1 MYFTKEN
8 LATNARMQ
16 GHWKE
21 LWAQRNIF
29 NEQHNA
35 MIAANQA
42 NMTAEMLACNAVG
55 GFAKEFWKEID
66 NQIIELNT
74 EEIGIEIVNDLM
86 GVQTVLPIGK
96 TLKMYNVSG
105 DINDEVV
112 MSMDGQAP
120 HGFDHTEYGSDGDPI
135 PMFAAGYGVNWRLA
149 QGLNTVG
156 IDLALDSQRLK
167 LKKFNKA
174 RVQFYLNGNDRIVV
188 DGHKAMGIKN
198 HKNTKQLKLKTVA
211 KIDLATAT
219 FDKIIEFFTT
229 GEFGKL
235 ARANFVAKYDVMWV
249 SPEIMANLAR
259 PHIVNG
265 AIVGSVLDVI
275 KPFVPVGD
283 IRQTYA
289 LTGNEFIA
297 YQRSRSVITP
307 LIGMTTGVVP
317 LPRMMPTDNYNFR
330 IMSAEG
336 LQITR
341 DMEGRSGVVYGS
353 NT

>member
-16 GHWKE
+16 GHWTE

-29 NEQHNA
+29 NAQHDA
-35 MIAANQA
+35 MIAANKA
-42 NMTAEMLACNAVG
+42 NMTSEMLACNAVG

-96 TLKMYNVSG
+96 TLKMYSVSG

-174 RVQFYLNGNDRIVV
+174 RVKFYLEGNENMVV

-198 HKNTKQLKLKTVA
+198 HKNTQQLTLTTDLKA
-211 KIDLATAT
+211 AT
-219 FDKIIEFFTT
+219 FDQLIDFFTI
-229 GEFGKL
+229 GEFGVM
-235 ARANFVAKYDVMWV
+235 ARNNFVAKYDVMWV
-249 SPEIMANLAR
+249 SPDVMANLAR

-265 AIVGSVLDVI
+265 AVVGSVLNTVM
-275 KPFVPVGD
+275 PFAPVGE
-283 IRQTYA
+283 IRQSFA
-289 LTGNEFIA
+289 LKGNEIIA
-297 YQRSRSVITP
+297 YQRRRDVISP

-317 LPRMMPTDNYNFR
+317 VPRTMPTDNYNFK

-336 LQITR
+336 LQITC
-341 DMEGRSGVVYGS
+341 DMLGRSGVVYGHQ
-353 NT
+353 

>member
-8 LATNARMQ
+8 LAANSRLQA
-16 GHWKE
+16 HWAE
-21 LWAQRNIF
+21 LWAQRNIY
-29 NEQHNA
+29 NNQHNA
-35 MIAANQA
+35 MIAANKA
-42 NMTAEMLACNAVG
+42 NMTNEMLACNAVG
-55 GFAKEFWKEID
+55 GFEKEFWKEID

-86 GVQTVLPIGK
+86 AVQTVLPIGK
-96 TLKMYNVSG
+96 TLKMYSVAG

-112 MSMDGQAP
+112 MSMDGQVP

-135 PMFAAGYGVNWRLA
+135 PMFAAGYGVNWRHA
-149 QGLNTVG
+149 AGLNTVG

-174 RVQFYLNGNDRIVV
+174 RVDFYLNGNERMVV
-188 DGHKAMGIKN
+188 DGHKAMGLKN
-198 HKNTKQLKLKTVA
+198 HKNTQQLTLT
-211 KIDLATAT
+211 IDLTTAG
-219 FDKIIEFFTT
+219 FEEIIDFFTV
-229 GEFGKL
+229 GEFGVL
-235 ARANFVAKYDVMWV
+235 ARNNFVAKYDRLWV

-265 AIVGSVLDVI
+265 AIVGSVLDII
-275 KPFVPVGD
+275 KPFAPVGE
-283 IRQTYA
+283 ITQTFA
-289 LTGNEFIA
+289 LKGNEILG
-297 YQRSRSVITP
+297 YQRRKDVVTP

-336 LQITR
+336 LQITS
-341 DMEGRSGVVYGS
+341 DMLGRSGVVYGHD
-353 NT
+353 

>member
-8 LATNARMQ
+8 LAANSRLQA
-16 GHWKE
+16 HWAE
-21 LWAQRNIF
+21 LWAQRNIY
-29 NEQHNA
+29 NNQHNA
-35 MIAANQA
+35 MIAANKA
-42 NMTAEMLACNAVG
+42 NMTTEMLACNAVG
-55 GFAKEFWKEID
+55 GFEKEFWKEID

-86 GVQTVLPIGK
+86 AVQTVLPIGK
-96 TLKMYNVSG
+96 TLKMYSVAG

-112 MSMDGQAP
+112 MSMDGQVP

-135 PMFAAGYGVNWRLA
+135 PMFAAGYGVNWRHA
-149 QGLNTVG
+149 AGLNTVG

-174 RVQFYLNGNDRIVV
+174 RVDFYLNGNERMVV
-188 DGHKAMGIKN
+188 DGHKAMGLKN
-198 HKNTKQLKLKTVA
+198 HKNTQQLTLT
-211 KIDLATAT
+211 IDLTTAG
-219 FDKIIEFFTT
+219 FEEIIDFFTV
-229 GEFGKL
+229 GEFGVL
-235 ARANFVAKYDVMWV
+235 ARNNFVAKYDRLWV

-265 AIVGSVLDVI
+265 AIVGSVLDII
-275 KPFVPVGD
+275 KPFAPVGE
-283 IRQTYA
+283 ITQTFA
-289 LTGNEFIA
+289 LKGNEILG
-297 YQRSRSVITP
+297 YQRRKDVVTP

-336 LQITR
+336 LQITS
-341 DMEGRSGVVYGS
+341 DMLGRSGVVYGHD
-353 NT
+353 

>member
-16 GHWKE
+16 GHWNE

-29 NEQHNA
+29 NAQHDA
-35 MIAANQA
+35 MIAANKA
-42 NMTAEMLACNAVG
+42 NMTSEMLACNAVG

-96 TLKMYNVSG
+96 TLKMYSVSG

-174 RVQFYLNGNDRIVV
+174 RVQFYLNGNENIKV
-188 DGHKAMGIKN
+188 DGHEAMGIKN
-198 HKNTKQLKLKTVA
+198 HKNTQQLTLTTN
-211 KIDLATAT
+211 LTTAT
-219 FDKIIEFFTT
+219 FDALIDFFTI
-229 GEFGKL
+229 GEFGVL
-235 ARANFVAKYDVMWV
+235 ARNNFVAKYDVMWV

-265 AIVGSVLDVI
+265 AVVGSVLNTVM
-275 KPFVPVGD
+275 PFAPVGE
-283 IRQTYA
+283 IRQTFA
-289 LTGNEFIA
+289 LKGNEIIA
-297 YQRSRSVITP
+297 YQRRRDVITP

-317 LPRMMPTDNYNFR
+317 VPRTMPTDNYNFK

-336 LQITR
+336 LQITC
-341 DMEGRSGVVYGS
+341 DMLGRSGVVYGHA
-353 NT
+353 

>member
-16 GHWKE
+16 GHWSE

-29 NEQHNA
+29 NAQHDA
-35 MIAANQA
+35 MIAANKA
-42 NMTAEMLACNAVG
+42 NMTSEMLACNAVG

-96 TLKMYNVSG
+96 TLKMYSVSG

-174 RVQFYLNGNDRIVV
+174 RVKFYLEGNENIVV
-188 DGHKAMGIKN
+188 DGHKAMGIKK
-198 HKNTKQLKLKTVA
+198 HKNTQQLTLTTDLTTA
-211 KIDLATAT
+211 KFDALID
-219 FDKIIEFFTT
+219 FFTV
-229 GEFGKL
+229 GEFGVL
-235 ARANFVAKYDVMWV
+235 ARNNFVAKYDVMWV

-265 AIVGSVLDVI
+265 AVVGSVLNTVM
-275 KPFVPVGD
+275 PFAPVGE
-283 IRQTYA
+283 IRQTFA
-289 LTGNEFIA
+289 LKGNEIIA
-297 YQRSRSVITP
+297 YQRRRDVITP

-317 LPRMMPTDNYNFR
+317 VPRFMPTDNYNFK

-336 LQITR
+336 LQITC
-341 DMEGRSGVVYGS
+341 DMLGRSGVVYGKKS
-353 NT
+353 

>member
-16 GHWKE
+16 GHWNE

-29 NEQHNA
+29 NAQHDA
-35 MIAANQA
+35 MIAANKA

-96 TLKMYNVSG
+96 TLKMYSVSG

-135 PMFAAGYGVNWRLA
+135 PMFTAGYGVNWRLA
-149 QGLNTVG
+149 HGLNTVG

-167 LKKFNKA
+167 LKKFNKR
-174 RVQFYLNGNDRIVV
+174 RVKFYLEGNENMVV

-198 HKNTKQLKLKTVA
+198 HKNTQQLTLTTDLKA
-211 KIDLATAT
+211 AT
-219 FDKIIEFFTT
+219 FDKLIDFFTI
-229 GEFGKL
+229 GEFGVM
-235 ARANFVAKYDVMWV
+235 ARNNFVAKYDVMWV
-249 SPEIMANLAR
+249 SPDVMANLAR

-265 AIVGSVLDVI
+265 AVVGSVLNTVM
-275 KPFVPVGD
+275 PFAPVGE
-283 IRQTYA
+283 IRQSFA
-289 LTGNEFIA
+289 LTGNEIIA
-297 YQRSRSVITP
+297 YQRRRDVISP

-317 LPRMMPTDNYNFR
+317 VPRTMPTDNYNFK

-336 LQITR
+336 LQITC
-341 DMEGRSGVVYGS
+341 DMLGRSGVVYGH
-353 NT
+353 

>member
-8 LATNARMQ
+8 LATNSRMQ
-16 GHWKE
+16 AHWNE

-29 NEQHNA
+29 NDQHDA
-35 MIAANQA
+35 MIAANKA
-42 NMTAEMLACNAVG
+42 NMTAEMIACNAVG
-55 GFAKEFWKEID
+55 GFEKSFWKEID

-86 GVQTVLPIGK
+86 AVQTVLPIGK
-96 TLKMYNVSG
+96 TLKMYSVSG

-174 RVQFYLNGNDRIVV
+174 RVNFYLNGNENIKV

-198 HKNTKQLKLKTVA
+198 HKNTQQLTLTTDLTTA
-211 KIDLATAT
+211 QFDALID
-219 FDKIIEFFTT
+219 FFTI
-229 GEFGKL
+229 GEFGVL
-235 ARANFVAKYDVMWV
+235 ARNNFVAKYDVMWV

-265 AIVGSVLDVI
+265 AVVGSVLQTVM
-275 KPFVPVGD
+275 PFAPVGE
-283 IRQTYA
+283 IRQTFA
-289 LTGNEFIA
+289 LKGNEIIA
-297 YQRSRSVITP
+297 YQRRRDVITP

-317 LPRMMPTDNYNFR
+317 VPRFMPTDNYNFK

-336 LQITR
+336 LQITC
-341 DMEGRSGVVYGS
+341 DMLGRSGVVYGKNS
-353 NT
+353 

>member
-16 GHWKE
+16 GHWSE

-29 NEQHNA
+29 NAQHDA
-35 MIAANQA
+35 MIAANKA
-42 NMTAEMLACNAVG
+42 NMTSEMLACNAVG

-96 TLKMYNVSG
+96 TLKMYSVSG

-135 PMFAAGYGVNWRLA
+135 PMFTAGYGVNWRLA
-149 QGLNTVG
+149 HGLNTVG

-167 LKKFNKA
+167 LKKFNKR
-174 RVQFYLNGNDRIVV
+174 RVKFYLEGNENMVV

-198 HKNTKQLKLKTVA
+198 HKNTQQLTLTTDLKA
-211 KIDLATAT
+211 AT
-219 FDKIIEFFTT
+219 FDELIDFFTI
-229 GEFGKL
+229 GEFGVM
-235 ARANFVAKYDVMWV
+235 ARNNFVAKYDVMWV
-249 SPEIMANLAR
+249 SPDVMANLAR

-265 AIVGSVLDVI
+265 AVVGSVLQTVM
-275 KPFVPVGD
+275 PFAPVGE
-283 IRQTYA
+283 IRQSFA
-289 LTGNEFIA
+289 LTGNEIIA
-297 YQRSRSVITP
+297 YQRRRDVISP

-317 LPRMMPTDNYNFR
+317 VPRTMPTDNYNFK

-336 LQITR
+336 LQITC
-341 DMEGRSGVVYGS
+341 DMLGRSGVVYGHE
-353 NT
+353 

>member
-1 MYFTKEN
+1 MYFTRQN
-8 LATNARMQ
+8 LATNSRMQ
-16 GHWKE
+16 AHWNE

-29 NEQHNA
+29 NDQHDA
-35 MIAANQA
+35 MIAANKA

-174 RVQFYLNGNDRIVV
+174 RVKFYLSGNDNIVV
-188 DGHKAMGIKN
+188 DGYKAMGIKN
-198 HKNTKQLKLKTVA
+198 HKNTQQLTLTTDLTTA
-211 KIDLATAT
+211 DFEALID
-219 FDKIIEFFTT
+219 FFTI
-229 GEFGKL
+229 GEFGVL
-235 ARANFVAKYDVMWV
+235 ARNNFVAKYDIMWV

-265 AIVGSVLDVI
+265 AVVGSVLQTVM
-275 KPFVPVGD
+275 PFAPVGE
-283 IRQTYA
+283 IRQTFA
-289 LTGNEFIA
+289 LKGNEIIA
-297 YQRSRSVITP
+297 YQRRRDVISP

-317 LPRMMPTDNYNFR
+317 LPRFMPTDNYNFR

-336 LQITR
+336 LQITC
-341 DMEGRSGVVYGS
+341 DMLGRSGVVYGKKS
-353 NT
+353 

>member
-16 GHWKE
+16 GHWSE

-29 NEQHNA
+29 NAQHDA
-35 MIAANQA
+35 MIAANKA
-42 NMTAEMLACNAVG
+42 NMTSEMLACNAVG

-96 TLKMYNVSG
+96 TLKMYSVSG
-105 DINDEVV
+105 DVNDEVV

-156 IDLALDSQRLK
+156 IDLVLDSQRLK

-174 RVQFYLNGNDRIVV
+174 RVQFYLNGNENIKV

-198 HKNTKQLKLKTVA
+198 HKNTQQLTLTTDLTTA
-211 KIDLATAT
+211 QFDALID
-219 FDKIIEFFTT
+219 FFTI
-229 GEFGKL
+229 GEFGVL
-235 ARANFVAKYDVMWV
+235 ARNNFVAKYDIMWV

-265 AIVGSVLDVI
+265 AVVGSVLQTVM
-275 KPFVPVGD
+275 PFAPVGK
-283 IRQTYA
+283 IRQTFA
-289 LTGNEFIA
+289 LKGNEIIA
-297 YQRSRSVITP
+297 YQRRRDVITP
-307 LIGMTTGVVP
+307 LLGMTTGVVP
-317 LPRMMPTDNYNFR
+317 VPRFMPTDNYNFK

-336 LQITR
+336 LQITC
-341 DMEGRSGVVYGS
+341 DMLGRSGVVYGKNS
-353 NT
+353 

>member
-16 GHWKE
+16 GHWSE

-29 NEQHNA
+29 NAQHDA
-35 MIAANQA
+35 MIAANKA
-42 NMTAEMLACNAVG
+42 NMTSEMLACNAVG

-96 TLKMYNVSG
+96 TLKMYSVSG

-135 PMFAAGYGVNWRLA
+135 PMFTAGYGVNWRLA
-149 QGLNTVG
+149 HGLNTVG

-167 LKKFNKA
+167 LKKFNKR
-174 RVQFYLNGNDRIVV
+174 RVKFYLEGNENMVV

-198 HKNTKQLKLKTVA
+198 HKNTQQLTLTTDLKA
-211 KIDLATAT
+211 AT
-219 FDKIIEFFTT
+219 FDELIDFFTI
-229 GEFGKL
+229 GEFGVM
-235 ARANFVAKYDVMWV
+235 ARNNFVAKYDVMWV
-249 SPEIMANLAR
+249 SPDVMANLAR

-265 AIVGSVLDVI
+265 AVVGSVLNTVM
-275 KPFVPVGD
+275 PFAPVGE
-283 IRQTYA
+283 IRQSFA
-289 LTGNEFIA
+289 LTGNEIIA
-297 YQRSRSVITP
+297 YQRRRDVISP

-317 LPRMMPTDNYNFR
+317 VPRTMPTDNYNFK

-336 LQITR
+336 LQITC
-341 DMEGRSGVVYGS
+341 DMLGRSGVVYGHE
-353 NT
+353 

>member
-16 GHWKE
+16 GHWNE

-29 NEQHNA
+29 NAQHDA
-35 MIAANQA
+35 MIAANKA
-42 NMTAEMLACNAVG
+42 NMTSEMLACNAVG

-96 TLKMYNVSG
+96 TLKMYSVSG

-174 RVQFYLNGNDRIVV
+174 RVKFYLEGNENMVV

-198 HKNTKQLKLKTVA
+198 HKNTQQLTLTTDLKA
-211 KIDLATAT
+211 AT
-219 FDKIIEFFTT
+219 FDQLIDFFTI
-229 GEFGKL
+229 GEFGVM
-235 ARANFVAKYDVMWV
+235 ARNNFVAKYDVMWV
-249 SPEIMANLAR
+249 SPDVMANLAR

-265 AIVGSVLDVI
+265 AVVGSVLQTVM
-275 KPFVPVGD
+275 PFAPVGE
-283 IRQTYA
+283 IRQTFA
-289 LTGNEFIA
+289 LKGNEIIA
-297 YQRSRSVITP
+297 YQRRRDVISP

-317 LPRMMPTDNYNFR
+317 VPRTMPTDNYNFK

-336 LQITR
+336 LQITC
-341 DMEGRSGVVYGS
+341 DMLGRSGVVYGHQ
-353 NT
+353 

>member
-29 NEQHNA
+29 NDQHDA
-35 MIAANQA
+35 MIAANKA

-174 RVQFYLNGNDRIVV
+174 RVNFYLNGNDNIVV

-198 HKNTKQLKLKTVA
+198 HKNTQQLTMTTDLTTA
-211 KIDLATAT
+211 QFDALID
-219 FDKIIEFFTT
+219 FFTI
-229 GEFGKL
+229 GEFGVL
-235 ARANFVAKYDVMWV
+235 ARNNFVAKYDVMWV

-265 AIVGSVLDVI
+265 AVVGSVLQTVM
-275 KPFVPVGD
+275 PFAPVGE
-283 IRQTYA
+283 IRQTFA
-289 LTGNEFIA
+289 LKGNEIIA
-297 YQRSRSVITP
+297 YQRRRDVISP
-307 LIGMTTGVVP
+307 LVGMTTGVVP
-317 LPRMMPTDNYNFR
+317 LPRFMPTDNYNFR

-336 LQITR
+336 LQITC
-341 DMEGRSGVVYGS
+341 DMLGRSGVVYGKNS
-353 NT
+353 

>member
-16 GHWKE
+16 GHWNE

-29 NEQHNA
+29 NAQHDA
-35 MIAANQA
+35 MIAANKA
-42 NMTAEMLACNAVG
+42 NMTSEMLACNAVG

-96 TLKMYNVSG
+96 TLKMYSVSG

-174 RVQFYLNGNDRIVV
+174 RVKFYLEGNENIVV
-188 DGHKAMGIKN
+188 DGHKAMGIKK
-198 HKNTKQLKLKTVA
+198 HKNTQKLTLKT
-211 KIDLATAT
+211 DLKAAT
-219 FDKIIEFFTT
+219 FDKLIDFFTI
-229 GEFGKL
+229 GEFGVM
-235 ARANFVAKYDVMWV
+235 ARNNFVAKYDVMWV
-249 SPEIMANLAR
+249 SPEVMANLAR

-265 AIVGSVLDVI
+265 AVVGSVLQTVM
-275 KPFVPVGD
+275 PFAPVGE
-283 IRQTYA
+283 IRQSFA
-289 LTGNEFIA
+289 LKDNEIIA
-297 YQRSRSVITP
+297 YQRRRDVISP

-317 LPRMMPTDNYNFR
+317 VPRTMPTDNYNFK

-336 LQITR
+336 LQITC
-341 DMEGRSGVVYGS
+341 DMLGRSGVVYGH
-353 NT
+353 

>member
-16 GHWKE
+16 GHWNE

-29 NEQHNA
+29 NAQHDA
-35 MIAANQA
+35 MIAANKA

-96 TLKMYNVSG
+96 TLKMYSVSG

-135 PMFAAGYGVNWRLA
+135 PMFTAGYGVNWRLA
-149 QGLNTVG
+149 HGLNTVG

-167 LKKFNKA
+167 LKKFNKR
-174 RVQFYLNGNDRIVV
+174 RVKFYLEGNENMVV

-198 HKNTKQLKLKTVA
+198 HKHTQQLTLTTDLKA
-211 KIDLATAT
+211 AT
-219 FDKIIEFFTT
+219 FDELIDFFTI
-229 GEFGKL
+229 GEFGVM
-235 ARANFVAKYDVMWV
+235 ARNNFVAKYDVMWV
-249 SPEIMANLAR
+249 SPDVMANLAR

-265 AIVGSVLDVI
+265 AVVGSVLNTVM
-275 KPFVPVGD
+275 PFAPVGE
-283 IRQTYA
+283 IRQSFA
-289 LTGNEFIA
+289 LTGNEIIA
-297 YQRSRSVITP
+297 YQRRRDVISP

-317 LPRMMPTDNYNFR
+317 VPRTMPTDNYNFK

-336 LQITR
+336 LQITC
-341 DMEGRSGVVYGS
+341 DMLGRSGVVYGHE
-353 NT
+353 

>member
-16 GHWKE
+16 GHWNE

-29 NEQHNA
+29 NAQHDA
-35 MIAANQA
+35 MIAANKA
-42 NMTAEMLACNAVG
+42 NMTSEMLACNAVG
-55 GFAKEFWKEID
+55 GFEKSFWKEID

-86 GVQTVLPIGK
+86 AVQTVLPIGK
-96 TLKMYNVSG
+96 TLKMYSVSG

-174 RVQFYLNGNDRIVV
+174 RVKFYLEGNENMVV

-198 HKNTKQLKLKTVA
+198 HKNTQQLTLTTN
-211 KIDLATAT
+211 LTTAT
-219 FDKIIEFFTT
+219 FDQLIDFFTI
-229 GEFGKL
+229 GEFGVM
-235 ARANFVAKYDVMWV
+235 ARNNFVAKYDVMWV

-265 AIVGSVLDVI
+265 AVVGSVLQTVM
-275 KPFVPVGD
+275 PFAPVGE
-283 IRQTYA
+283 IRQTFA
-289 LTGNEFIA
+289 LKGNEIIA
-297 YQRSRSVITP
+297 YQRRRDVITP

-317 LPRMMPTDNYNFR
+317 VPRTMPTDNYNFK

-336 LQITR
+336 LQITC
-341 DMEGRSGVVYGS
+341 DMLGRSGVVYGHQ
-353 NT
+353 

>member
-1 MYFTKEN
+1 MYFTKQN
-8 LATNARMQ
+8 LATNSRMQ
-16 GHWKE
+16 AHWNE

-29 NEQHNA
+29 NDQHDA
-35 MIAANQA
+35 MIAANKA

-174 RVQFYLNGNDRIVV
+174 RVKFYLSGNDNIVV

-198 HKNTKQLKLKTVA
+198 HKNTQQLTLTTDLTTA
-211 KIDLATAT
+211 DFEALID
-219 FDKIIEFFTT
+219 FFTI
-229 GEFGKL
+229 GEFGVL
-235 ARANFVAKYDVMWV
+235 ARNNFVAKYDIMWV

-265 AIVGSVLDVI
+265 AVVGSVLQTVM
-275 KPFVPVGD
+275 PFAPVGE
-283 IRQTYA
+283 IRQTFA
-289 LTGNEFIA
+289 LKGNEIIA
-297 YQRSRSVITP
+297 YQRRRDVISP

-317 LPRMMPTDNYNFR
+317 LPRFMPTDNYNFR

-336 LQITR
+336 LQITC
-341 DMEGRSGVVYGS
+341 DMLGRSGVVYGKKS
-353 NT
+353 

>member
-16 GHWKE
+16 SHWNE

-29 NEQHNA
+29 NAQHDA
-35 MIAANQA
+35 MIAANKA
-42 NMTAEMLACNAVG
+42 NMTSEMLACNAVG
-55 GFAKEFWKEID
+55 GFEKSFWKEID

-86 GVQTVLPIGK
+86 AVQTVLPIGK
-96 TLKMYNVSG
+96 TLKMYSVSG

-174 RVQFYLNGNDRIVV
+174 RVQFYLNGNENIKV

-198 HKNTKQLKLKTVA
+198 HKNTQQLTLTTNLTTA
-211 KIDLATAT
+211 QFDALID
-219 FDKIIEFFTT
+219 FFTI
-229 GEFGKL
+229 GEFGVL
-235 ARANFVAKYDVMWV
+235 ARNNFVAKYDIMWV

-265 AIVGSVLDVI
+265 AVVGSVLQTVM
-275 KPFVPVGD
+275 PFAPVGE
-283 IRQTYA
+283 IRQTFA
-289 LTGNEFIA
+289 LKGNEIIA
-297 YQRSRSVITP
+297 YQRRRDVITP
-307 LIGMTTGVVP
+307 LVGMTTGVVP
-317 LPRMMPTDNYNFR
+317 LPRFMPTDNYNFR

-336 LQITR
+336 LQITC
-341 DMEGRSGVVYGS
+341 DMLGRSGVVYGHA
-353 NT
+353 

>member
-16 GHWKE
+16 GHWNE

-29 NEQHNA
+29 NAQHDA
-35 MIAANQA
+35 MIAANKA
-42 NMTAEMLACNAVG
+42 NMTSEMLACNAVG

-96 TLKMYNVSG
+96 TLKMYSVSG
-105 DINDEVV
+105 DISDEVV

-135 PMFAAGYGVNWRLA
+135 PMFTAGYGVNWRLA
-149 QGLNTVG
+149 HGLNTVG

-167 LKKFNKA
+167 LKKFNKR
-174 RVQFYLNGNDRIVV
+174 RVKFYLEGNENMVV

-198 HKNTKQLKLKTVA
+198 HKNTQPLTLTTN
-211 KIDLATAT
+211 LTTAT
-219 FDKIIEFFTT
+219 FDQLIDFFTI
-229 GEFGKL
+229 GEFGVL
-235 ARANFVAKYDVMWV
+235 ARNNFVAKYDVMWV

-265 AIVGSVLDVI
+265 AVVGSVLQTVM
-275 KPFVPVGD
+275 PFAPVGE
-283 IRQTYA
+283 IRQTFA
-289 LTGNEFIA
+289 LKGNEIIA
-297 YQRSRSVITP
+297 YQRRRDVISP

-317 LPRMMPTDNYNFR
+317 VPRTMPTDNYNFK

-336 LQITR
+336 LQITC
-341 DMEGRSGVVYGS
+341 DMLGRSGVVYGHQ
-353 NT
+353 

>member
-8 LATNARMQ
+8 LAANSRLQA
-16 GHWKE
+16 HWAE

-29 NEQHNA
+29 NDQHNA
-35 MIAANQA
+35 MIAANKA

-55 GFAKEFWKEID
+55 GFEKEFWKEID

-86 GVQTVLPIGK
+86 AVQTVLPIGK
-96 TLKMYNVSG
+96 TLKMYSVAG

-112 MSMDGQAP
+112 MSMDGQVP

-135 PMFAAGYGVNWRLA
+135 PMFAAGYGVNWRHA
-149 QGLNTVG
+149 AGLNTVG

-174 RVQFYLNGNDRIVV
+174 RVDFYLNGNERIVV
-188 DGHKAMGIKN
+188 DGHKAMGLKK
-198 HKNTKQLKLKTVA
+198 HKNTQQLTLT
-211 KIDLATAT
+211 IDLTTAG
-219 FDKIIEFFTT
+219 FEDLIDFFTI
-229 GEFGKL
+229 GEFGVL
-235 ARANFVAKYDVMWV
+235 ARNNFVAKYDRLWV

-275 KPFVPVGD
+275 KPFAPVGE
-283 IRQTYA
+283 ITQTFA
-289 LTGNEFIA
+289 LKGNEILG
-297 YQRSRSVITP
+297 YQRRKDVVTP

-317 LPRMMPTDNYNFR
+317 LPRFMPTDNYNFR

-336 LQITR
+336 LQITS
-341 DMEGRSGVVYGS
+341 DMLGRSGVVYGH
-353 NT
+353 N

>member
-1 MYFTKEN
+1 MYFTREN

-16 GHWKE
+16 AHWSE

-29 NEQHNA
+29 NAQHNA
-35 MIAANQA
+35 MIAANRA

-55 GFAKEFWKEID
+55 GFEKEFWKEID
-66 NQIIELNT
+66 NQIIELNQ

-86 GVQTVLPIGK
+86 AVQTVLPIGK

-156 IDLALDSQRLK
+156 IDLTLDSQRLK
-167 LKKFNKA
+167 LKQFNKA
-174 RVQFYLNGNDRIVV
+174 RVKFYLNGNDNIVV

-198 HKNTKQLKLKTVA
+198 HKNTQQLTLTT
-211 KIDLATAT
+211 DLTTAT
-219 FDKIIEFFTT
+219 FDALIDFFTV
-229 GEFGKL
+229 GEFGVL
-235 ARANFVAKYDVMWV
+235 ARNNFVAKYDIMWV

-265 AIVGSVLDVI
+265 AVVGSVLQTVM
-275 KPFVPVGD
+275 PFAPVGE
-283 IRQTYA
+283 IRQTFA
-289 LTGNEFIA
+289 LKGNEIIA
-297 YQRSRSVITP
+297 YQRRRDVISP

-317 LPRMMPTDNYNFR
+317 LPRFMPTDNYNFR
-330 IMSAEG
+330 IISAEG
-336 LQITR
+336 LQITC
-341 DMEGRSGVVYGS
+341 DMLGRSGVVYGKKS
-353 NT
+353 

>member
-16 GHWKE
+16 GHWNE

-29 NEQHNA
+29 NAQHDA
-35 MIAANQA
+35 MIAANKA
-42 NMTAEMLACNAVG
+42 NMTSEMLACNAVG

-96 TLKMYNVSG
+96 TLKMYCVSG

-135 PMFAAGYGVNWRLA
+135 PMFTAGYGVNWRLA
-149 QGLNTVG
+149 HGLNTVG

-167 LKKFNKA
+167 LKKFNKR
-174 RVQFYLNGNDRIVV
+174 RVKFYLEGNENMVV

-198 HKNTKQLKLKTVA
+198 HKNTQQLTLTTDLKA
-211 KIDLATAT
+211 AT
-219 FDKIIEFFTT
+219 FDELIDFFTI
-229 GEFGKL
+229 GEFGVM
-235 ARANFVAKYDVMWV
+235 ARNNFVAKYDVMWV
-249 SPEIMANLAR
+249 SPDVMANLAR

-265 AIVGSVLDVI
+265 AVVGSVLNTVM
-275 KPFVPVGD
+275 PFAPVGE
-283 IRQTYA
+283 IRQSFA
-289 LTGNEFIA
+289 LTGNEIIA
-297 YQRSRSVITP
+297 YQRRRDVISP

-317 LPRMMPTDNYNFR
+317 VPRTMPTDNYNFK

-336 LQITR
+336 LQITC
-341 DMEGRSGVVYGS
+341 DMLGRSGVVYGHQ
-353 NT
+353 

>member
-8 LATNARMQ
+8 LAANSRLQA
-16 GHWKE
+16 HWAE
-21 LWAQRNIF
+21 LWAQRNIY
-29 NEQHNA
+29 NNQHNA
-35 MIAANQA
+35 MIAANKA
-42 NMTAEMLACNAVG
+42 NMTTEMLACNAVG
-55 GFAKEFWKEID
+55 GFEKEFWKEID

-86 GVQTVLPIGK
+86 AVQTVLPIGK
-96 TLKMYNVSG
+96 TLKMYSVAG

-112 MSMDGQAP
+112 MSMDGQVP

-135 PMFAAGYGVNWRLA
+135 PMFAAGYGVNWRHA
-149 QGLNTVG
+149 AGLNTVG

-174 RVQFYLNGNDRIVV
+174 RVDFYLNGNERMIV
-188 DGHKAMGIKN
+188 DGHKAMGLKN
-198 HKNTKQLKLKTVA
+198 HKNTQQLTLT
-211 KIDLATAT
+211 IDLTTAG
-219 FDKIIEFFTT
+219 FEEIIDFFTV
-229 GEFGKL
+229 GEFGVL
-235 ARANFVAKYDVMWV
+235 ARNNFVAKYDRLWV

-265 AIVGSVLDVI
+265 AIVGSVLDII
-275 KPFVPVGD
+275 KPFAPVGE
-283 IRQTYA
+283 ITQTFA
-289 LTGNEFIA
+289 LKGNEILG
-297 YQRSRSVITP
+297 YQRRKDVVTP

-336 LQITR
+336 LQITS
-341 DMEGRSGVVYGS
+341 DMLGRSGVVYGH
-353 NT
+353 N

>member
-16 GHWKE
+16 GHWAE

-29 NEQHNA
+29 NAQHDA
-35 MIAANQA
+35 MIAANKA
-42 NMTAEMLACNAVG
+42 NMTSEMLACNAVG

-96 TLKMYNVSG
+96 TLKMYSVSG

-174 RVQFYLNGNDRIVV
+174 RVNFYLNGNENIKV

-198 HKNTKQLKLKTVA
+198 HKNTQQLTLTTDLTTA
-211 KIDLATAT
+211 QFDALID
-219 FDKIIEFFTT
+219 FFTI
-229 GEFGKL
+229 GEFGVM
-235 ARANFVAKYDVMWV
+235 ARNNFVARYDVMWV

-259 PHIVNG
+259 PHIVNS
-265 AIVGSVLDVI
+265 AVVGSVLNTVM
-275 KPFVPVGD
+275 PFAPVGE
-283 IRQTYA
+283 IRQTFA
-289 LTGNEFIA
+289 LKGNEIIA
-297 YQRSRSVITP
+297 YQRRRDVISP

-317 LPRMMPTDNYNFR
+317 VPRTMPTDNYNFK

-336 LQITR
+336 LQITC
-341 DMEGRSGVVYGS
+341 DMLGRSGVVYGKNS
-353 NT
+353 

>member
-16 GHWKE
+16 GHWSE

-29 NEQHNA
+29 NAQHDA
-35 MIAANQA
+35 MIAANKA
-42 NMTAEMLACNAVG
+42 NMTSEMLACNAVG

-96 TLKMYNVSG
+96 TLKMYSVSG

-174 RVQFYLNGNDRIVV
+174 RVQFYLNGNENMVV

-198 HKNTKQLKLKTVA
+198 HKNTQQLTLTTNLTTA
-211 KIDLATAT
+211 QFDALID
-219 FDKIIEFFTT
+219 FFTI
-229 GEFGKL
+229 GEFGVL
-235 ARANFVAKYDVMWV
+235 ARNNFVAKYDVMWV

-265 AIVGSVLDVI
+265 AVVGSVLQTVM
-275 KPFVPVGD
+275 PFAPVGE
-283 IRQTYA
+283 IRQTFA
-289 LTGNEFIA
+289 LKGNEIIA
-297 YQRSRSVITP
+297 YQRRRDVITP

-317 LPRMMPTDNYNFR
+317 VPRTMPTDNYNFK

-336 LQITR
+336 LQITC
-341 DMEGRSGVVYGS
+341 DMLGRSGVVYGHQ
-353 NT
+353 

>member
-16 GHWKE
+16 GHWSE

-29 NEQHNA
+29 NAQHDA
-35 MIAANQA
+35 MIAANKA
-42 NMTAEMLACNAVG
+42 NMTSEMLACNAVG

-96 TLKMYNVSG
+96 TLKMYSVSG

-174 RVQFYLNGNDRIVV
+174 RVKFYLDGNENMVV

-198 HKNTKQLKLKTVA
+198 HKNTQQLTLTTN
-211 KIDLATAT
+211 LTTAT
-219 FDKIIEFFTT
+219 FDALIDFFTI
-229 GEFGKL
+229 GEFGVL
-235 ARANFVAKYDVMWV
+235 ARNNFVAKYDVMWV

-265 AIVGSVLDVI
+265 AVVGSVLNTVM
-275 KPFVPVGD
+275 PFAPVGE
-283 IRQTYA
+283 IRQTFA
-289 LTGNEFIA
+289 LEGNEIIA
-297 YQRSRSVITP
+297 YQRRRDVITP

-317 LPRMMPTDNYNFR
+317 VPRTMPTDNYNFK

-336 LQITR
+336 LQITC
-341 DMEGRSGVVYGS
+341 DMLGRSGVVYGKNS
-353 NT
+353 

>member
-86 GVQTVLPIGK
+86 AVQTVLPIGK
-96 TLKMYNVSG
+96 TLKMYSVSG

-174 RVQFYLNGNDRIVV
+174 RVNFYLNGNENIAV

-198 HKNTKQLKLKTVA
+198 HKNTQQLTLITDLTTA
-211 KIDLATAT
+211 QFDALID
-219 FDKIIEFFTT
+219 FFTI
-229 GEFGKL
+229 GEFGVM
-235 ARANFVAKYDVMWV
+235 ARNNFVAKYDVMWV

-265 AIVGSVLDVI
+265 AVVGSVLQTVM
-275 KPFVPVGD
+275 PFAPVGE
-283 IRQTYA
+283 IRQTFA
-289 LTGNEFIA
+289 LKGNEIIA
-297 YQRSRSVITP
+297 YQRRRDVITP
-307 LIGMTTGVVP
+307 LVGMTTGVVP
-317 LPRMMPTDNYNFR
+317 LPRFMPTDNYNFR

-336 LQITR
+336 LQITC
-341 DMEGRSGVVYGS
+341 DMLGRSGVVYGKNS
-353 NT
+353 

>member
-1 MYFTKEN
+1 MYFTKES

-16 GHWKE
+16 GHWNE

-29 NEQHNA
+29 NAQHDA
-35 MIAANQA
+35 MIAANKA
-42 NMTAEMLACNAVG
+42 NMTSEMLACNAVG

-96 TLKMYNVSG
+96 TLKMYSVSG

-174 RVQFYLNGNDRIVV
+174 RVKFYLEGNENMVV

-198 HKNTKQLKLKTVA
+198 HKNTQQLTLTTDLKA
-211 KIDLATAT
+211 AT
-219 FDKIIEFFTT
+219 FDELIDFFTI
-229 GEFGKL
+229 GEFGVM
-235 ARANFVAKYDVMWV
+235 ARNNFVAKYDVMWV
-249 SPEIMANLAR
+249 SPDVMANLAR

-265 AIVGSVLDVI
+265 AVVGSVLNTVM
-275 KPFVPVGD
+275 PFAPVGE
-283 IRQTYA
+283 IRQSFA
-289 LTGNEFIA
+289 LTGNEIIA
-297 YQRSRSVITP
+297 YQRRRDVISP

-317 LPRMMPTDNYNFR
+317 VPRTMPTDNYNFK

-336 LQITR
+336 LQITC
-341 DMEGRSGVVYGS
+341 DMLGRSGVVYGHQ
-353 NT
+353 

>member
-16 GHWKE
+16 GHWSE

-29 NEQHNA
+29 NAQHDA
-35 MIAANQA
+35 MIAANKA
-42 NMTAEMLACNAVG
+42 NMTSEMLACNAVG

-96 TLKMYNVSG
+96 TLKMYSVSG

-174 RVQFYLNGNDRIVV
+174 RVKFYLDGNENMVV

-198 HKNTKQLKLKTVA
+198 HKHTQQLTLTTN
-211 KIDLATAT
+211 LTTAT
-219 FDKIIEFFTT
+219 FDALIDFFTI
-229 GEFGKL
+229 GEFGVL
-235 ARANFVAKYDVMWV
+235 ARNNFVAKYDVMWV

-265 AIVGSVLDVI
+265 AVVGSVLNTVM
-275 KPFVPVGD
+275 PFAPVGK
-283 IRQTYA
+283 IRQTFA
-289 LTGNEFIA
+289 LKGNEIIA
-297 YQRSRSVITP
+297 YQRRRDVITP

-317 LPRMMPTDNYNFR
+317 VPRTMPTDNYNFK

-336 LQITR
+336 LQITC
-341 DMEGRSGVVYGS
+341 DMLGRSGVVYGHA
-353 NT
+353 

>member
-16 GHWKE
+16 GHWNE

-29 NEQHNA
+29 NAQHDA
-35 MIAANQA
+35 MIAANKA
-42 NMTAEMLACNAVG
+42 NMTSEMLACNAVG

-96 TLKMYNVSG
+96 TLKMYSVSG

-112 MSMDGQAP
+112 MSMDGRAP

-149 QGLNTVG
+149 HGLNTVG

-174 RVQFYLNGNDRIVV
+174 RVQFYLNGNENMVV

-198 HKNTKQLKLKTVA
+198 HKNTQQLNLTTN
-211 KIDLATAT
+211 LTTAT
-219 FDKIIEFFTT
+219 FDKLIDFFTI
-229 GEFGKL
+229 GEFGVL
-235 ARANFVAKYDVMWV
+235 ARNNFVAKYDVMWV

-265 AIVGSVLDVI
+265 AVVGSVLQTVM
-275 KPFVPVGD
+275 PFAPVGE
-283 IRQTYA
+283 IRQTFA
-289 LTGNEFIA
+289 LKGNEIIA
-297 YQRSRSVITP
+297 YQRRRDVISP

-317 LPRMMPTDNYNFR
+317 VPRTMPTDNYNFK

-336 LQITR
+336 LQITC
-341 DMEGRSGVVYGS
+341 DMLGRSGVVYGHQ
-353 NT
+353 

>member
-16 GHWKE
+16 GHWNE

-29 NEQHNA
+29 NAQHDA
-35 MIAANQA
+35 MIAANKA
-42 NMTAEMLACNAVG
+42 NMTSEMLACNAVG

-96 TLKMYNVSG
+96 TLKMYSVSG
-105 DINDEVV
+105 DISDEVV

-135 PMFAAGYGVNWRLA
+135 PMFTAGYGVNWRLA
-149 QGLNTVG
+149 HGLNTVG

-167 LKKFNKA
+167 LKKFNKR
-174 RVQFYLNGNDRIVV
+174 RVKFYLEGNDAMVV

-198 HKNTKQLKLKTVA
+198 HKNTQQLTLTTDLTTA
-211 KIDLATAT
+211 QFDALID
-219 FDKIIEFFTT
+219 FFTI
-229 GEFGKL
+229 GEFGVL
-235 ARANFVAKYDVMWV
+235 ARNNFVAKYDVMWV

-265 AIVGSVLDVI
+265 AVVGSVLKTVM
-275 KPFVPVGD
+275 PFAPVGE
-283 IRQTYA
+283 IRQTFA
-289 LTGNEFIA
+289 LKGNEIIA
-297 YQRSRSVITP
+297 YQRRRDVISP
-307 LIGMTTGVVP
+307 LIGMTPGVVP
-317 LPRMMPTDNYNFR
+317 VPRTMPTDNYNFK

-336 LQITR
+336 LQITC
-341 DMEGRSGVVYGS
+341 DMLGRSGVVYGKQS
-353 NT
+353 

>member
-16 GHWKE
+16 GHWSE

-29 NEQHNA
+29 NAQHDA
-35 MIAANQA
+35 MIAANKA

-96 TLKMYNVSG
+96 TLKMYSVSG

-135 PMFAAGYGVNWRLA
+135 PMFTAGYGVNWRLA
-149 QGLNTVG
+149 HGLNTVG

-167 LKKFNKA
+167 LKKFNKR
-174 RVQFYLNGNDRIVV
+174 RVKFYLEGNEDMVV

-198 HKNTKQLKLKTVA
+198 HKNTQKLTLTTDLK
-211 KIDLATAT
+211 TAT
-219 FDKIIEFFTT
+219 FDKLINFFTI
-229 GEFGKL
+229 GEFGVM
-235 ARANFVAKYDVMWV
+235 ARNNFVAKYDVMWV
-249 SPEIMANLAR
+249 SPDIMANLAR

-265 AIVGSVLDVI
+265 AVVGSVLNTVM
-275 KPFVPVGD
+275 PFAPVGE
-283 IRQTYA
+283 IRQSFA
-289 LTGNEFIA
+289 LTGNEIIA
-297 YQRSRSVITP
+297 YQRRRDVISP

-317 LPRMMPTDNYNFR
+317 VPRTMPTDNYNFK

-336 LQITR
+336 LQITC
-341 DMEGRSGVVYGS
+341 DMLGRSGVVYGHD
-353 NT
+353 

>member
-16 GHWKE
+16 GHWNE

-29 NEQHNA
+29 NAQHDA
-35 MIAANQA
+35 MIAANKA
-42 NMTAEMLACNAVG
+42 NMTSEMLACNAVG
-55 GFAKEFWKEID
+55 GFAKEFWKEVD

-96 TLKMYNVSG
+96 TLKMYSVSG

-174 RVQFYLNGNDRIVV
+174 RVQFYLNGNENIKV
-188 DGHKAMGIKN
+188 DGHEAMGIKN
-198 HKNTKQLKLKTVA
+198 HKNTQQLTLTTN
-211 KIDLATAT
+211 LTTAT
-219 FDKIIEFFTT
+219 FDALIDFFTI
-229 GEFGKL
+229 GEFGVL
-235 ARANFVAKYDVMWV
+235 ARNNFVAKYDVMWV

-265 AIVGSVLDVI
+265 AVVGSVLNTVM
-275 KPFVPVGD
+275 PFAPVGE
-283 IRQTYA
+283 IRQTFA
-289 LTGNEFIA
+289 LKGNEIIA
-297 YQRSRSVITP
+297 YQRRRDVITP

-317 LPRMMPTDNYNFR
+317 VPRTMPTDNYNFK

-336 LQITR
+336 LQITC
-341 DMEGRSGVVYGS
+341 DMLGRSGVVYGKES
-353 NT
+353 

>member
-29 NEQHNA
+29 NDQHDA
-35 MIAANQA
+35 MIAANKA
-42 NMTAEMLACNAVG
+42 NMTAEMIACNAVG

-96 TLKMYNVSG
+96 TLKMYSVSG

-174 RVQFYLNGNDRIVV
+174 RVQFYLNGNENIKV
-188 DGHKAMGIKN
+188 DGHEAMGIKN
-198 HKNTKQLKLKTVA
+198 HKNTQQLTLTTDLKA
-211 KIDLATAT
+211 AT
-219 FDKIIEFFTT
+219 FDQLIDFFTI
-229 GEFGKL
+229 GEFGVL
-235 ARANFVAKYDVMWV
+235 ARNNFVAKYDVMWV

-265 AIVGSVLDVI
+265 AVVGSVLQTVM
-275 KPFVPVGD
+275 PFAPVGE
-283 IRQTYA
+283 IRQTFA
-289 LTGNEFIA
+289 LKGNEIIA
-297 YQRSRSVITP
+297 YQRRRDVITP

-317 LPRMMPTDNYNFR
+317 VPRMMPTDNYNFK

-336 LQITR
+336 LQITC
-341 DMEGRSGVVYGS
+341 DMLGRSGVVYGKQS
-353 NT
+353 

>member
-16 GHWKE
+16 GHWSE

-29 NEQHNA
+29 NAQHDA
-35 MIAANQA
+35 MIAANKA
-42 NMTAEMLACNAVG
+42 NMTSEMLACNAVG

-96 TLKMYNVSG
+96 TLKMYSVSG

-174 RVQFYLNGNDRIVV
+174 RVKFYLEGNENMVV
-188 DGHKAMGIKN
+188 DGHKAMGIKT
-198 HKNTKQLKLKTVA
+198 HKNTQQLTLTTDLKA
-211 KIDLATAT
+211 AT
-219 FDKIIEFFTT
+219 FDQLIDFFTI
-229 GEFGKL
+229 GEFGVM
-235 ARANFVAKYDVMWV
+235 ARNNFVAKYDVMWV
-249 SPEIMANLAR
+249 SPDVMANLAR

-265 AIVGSVLDVI
+265 AVVGSVLQTVM
-275 KPFVPVGD
+275 PFAPVGE
-283 IRQTYA
+283 IRQTFA
-289 LTGNEFIA
+289 LKGNEIIA
-297 YQRSRSVITP
+297 YQRRRDVITP

-317 LPRMMPTDNYNFR
+317 VPRTMPTDNYNFK

-336 LQITR
+336 LQITC
-341 DMEGRSGVVYGS
+341 DMLGRSGVVYGHQ
-353 NT
+353 

>member
-86 GVQTVLPIGK
+86 AVQTVLPIGK
-96 TLKMYNVSG
+96 TLKMYSVSG

-174 RVQFYLNGNDRIVV
+174 RVKFYLEGNENMVV

-198 HKNTKQLKLKTVA
+198 HKNTQQLTLTTNLTTA
-211 KIDLATAT
+211 QFDALID
-219 FDKIIEFFTT
+219 FFTI
-229 GEFGKL
+229 GEFGVL
-235 ARANFVAKYDVMWV
+235 ARNNFVAKYDVMWV

-265 AIVGSVLDVI
+265 AVVGSVLQTVM
-275 KPFVPVGD
+275 PFAPVGE
-283 IRQTYA
+283 IRQTFA
-289 LTGNEFIA
+289 LKGNEIIA
-297 YQRSRSVITP
+297 YQRRRDVITP

-317 LPRMMPTDNYNFR
+317 VPRTMPTDNYNFK

-336 LQITR
+336 LQITC
-341 DMEGRSGVVYGS
+341 DMLGRSGVVYGHQ
-353 NT
+353 